1 MYFLEVEGL
10 LPRSEENLVTTL
22 NQVNW
27 VNILLSYF
35 FKIPLNTSPIYSQVF
50 KAVFPL
56 TFSS

>member
-1 MYFLEVEGL
+1 MYFLEAEGL
-10 LPRSEENLVTTL
+10 LQRSEEHLVTTL

-35 FKIPLNTSPIYSQVF
+35 FKISLNTSPIYSQVF

-56 TFSS
+56 IFSS